1 MDSFVVWSDLEAD
14 TQQLIVEMFVDG
26 DEVDTL
32 AREFGLRS
40 SSLSRKLRELQS
52 ARNVDSGTRRTATI
66 GTEREK
72 RVMVY
77 SDAHFPI
84 ADEKALVCAKIVRDL
99 YRPDVIINLG
109 DTLDMYSFS
118 RFAKTAGRK
127 QTFQDEIDAWKGW
140 ADWFYDDFTGQS
152 LIVSGNHDHRLAKTV
167 SGLGGLSDMQAL
179 GLESILDSASYGS
192 EYVYDMIMVNPK
204 GDLLY
209 PDADMIFTHGS
220 SAKTGSGASVR
231 ALTGQLSQTSAMMGH
246 VHRTGVVVSRSLR
259 GPIKSY
265 EVGCLSTLDVDWAM
279 YPDWSQSV
287 MLGVVSEQYIDFSPV
302 VFDRGK
308 FVYAG
313 VMFHSEDLEVKRDGW
328 KWSG

>member
-1 MDSFVVWSDLEAD
+1 MSDYVVWGDLEAD

-66 GTEREK
+66 ETDREK

-84 ADEKALVCAKIVRDL
+84 ADEKALVCAKMVRDL
-99 YRPDVIINLG
+99 YKPDVIINLG
-109 DTLDMYSFS
+109 DTLDMYNFS
-118 RFAKTAGRK
+118 RFAKTSGKK

-152 LIVSGNHDHRLAKTV
+152 FIVSGNHDHRLAKTV
-167 SGLGGLSDMQAL
+167 SGLGGLSEMQAL
-179 GLESILDSASYGS
+179 SLESILDSSNYGS
-192 EYVYDMIMVNPK
+192 EFVYDMIMVNPK

-220 SAKTGSGASVR
+220 SVKTGSGAS
-231 ALTGQLSQTSAMMGH
+231 AS
-246 VHRTGVVVSRSLR
+246 
-259 GPIKSY
+259 
-265 EVGCLSTLDVDWAM
+265 
-279 YPDWSQSV
+279 
-287 MLGVVSEQYIDFSPV
+287 
-302 VFDRGK
+302 
-308 FVYAG
+308 FV
-313 VMFHSEDLEVKRDGW
+313 
-328 KWSG
+328 